1 MSIQSML
8 SAVSLASL
16 LLLAG
21 CATSAEEKKAEAQAP
36 AKIVTTVQGAPEVAA
51 KGFAFRV
58 TTDRPAVS
66 YKVGEPIVF
75 TVELLE
81 NGEPAKADKLISWER
96 RGDDGVVE
104 KGEAKSGAPVKVTT
118 QGKTPGFI
126 RLTVKAANADGSV
139 LKNGSRNV
147 AVTSGAAV
155 ETGKLAVAPEPK
167 DFDAFWER
175 QKARVKEVPLKVL
188 EKVPVEVRTKGVV
201 CYDVKVAA
209 PGGKPMSGYLC
220 MPENAKEKSL
230 PATVVYFG
238 YGVYPIG
245 KNDGMAKDR
254 IVLSVNAHGFL
265 NGQPREYYS
274 NLSKGELKSYAFSQK
289 ENEDPETTYFNGMML
304 RLIRSLEYVK
314 SLPEWDGK
322 NLRVEGHS
330 QGGMQTGFA
339 AGLDGDVTE
348 AVLNQPWMCDIGGAA
363 MGHLRGTW
371 HIRPTE
377 ALKYYDTIYH
387 MRRYNGKV
395 RLMAGLGDYVCPPFG
410 MAVIFEEAQGPKE
423 IIYTQSAGHSGN
435 PGGEKITQ
443 KSEAAK

>member
-1 MSIQSML
+1 MSIQAVL
-8 SAVSLASL
+8 SAASFASL
-16 LLLAG
+16 LLVAG
-21 CATSAEEKKAEAQAP
+21 CSIHEQEKMVAP
-36 AKIVTTVQGAPEVAA
+36 AEIVTTVREAPKPAA
-51 KGFAFRV
+51 TGYSFRV
-58 TTDRPAVS
+58 TTDKPAVT
-66 YKVGEPIVF
+66 YKVGEPVVF
-75 TVELLE
+75 TVELFE
-81 NGEPAKADKLISWER
+81 NGTPAGAGKVLAWER
-96 RGDDGVVE
+96 NGDDGIVE
-104 KGEAKSGAPVKVTT
+104 KGGAKSGAPLKVVT
-118 QGKTPGFI
+118 QSKIPGFI
-126 RLTVKAANADGSV
+126 RLTVKAENEDGSP

-147 AVTSGAAV
+147 TVTSGAAV
-155 ETGKLAVAPEPK
+155 EPDKLEVAPEPA
-167 DFDAFWER
+167 DFDAFWDR

-188 EKVPVEVRTKGVV
+188 EKVPVKVRTKGVV

-238 YGVYPIG
+238 YGVYPIS

-265 NGQPREYYS
+265 NGQPKEYYS
-274 NLSKGELKSYAFSQK
+274 KLAQGELKAYAFDQK
-289 ENEDPETTYFNGMML
+289 ENSDPETTYFNGMML

-314 SLPEWDGK
+314 SLPEWDGV

-339 AGLDGDVTE
+339 AGLDEDVTE
-348 AVLNQPWMCDIGGAA
+348 AILNQPWMCDIGGAA

-371 HIRPTE
+371 HIKPTE

-395 RLMAGLGDYVCPPFG
+395 VLLAGLGDYVCPPFG
-410 MAVIFEEAQGPKE
+410 MAKIFAEAKGPKE
-423 IIYTQSAGHSGN
+423 IIYTQSAGHHGN
-435 PGGEKITQ
+435 PEGEKISQ
-443 KSEAAK
+443 KCELTE